1 MKRRRHVSQS
11 CAGSRKAKWL
21 RRKRKLFTTDSRVC
35 RTRISLC
42 AACLCTKT
50 LSNAKAGL
58 RPAFRCRLHLLRKGH
73 EAAVGGRRAVE
84 ADQHTL
90 VVDAV
95 DHGRADAVGI
105 IDGLEPACARPHK
118 AVGIAALVHVVTN
131 HLTVID

>member
-21 RRKRKLFTTDSRVC
+21 RRKRKLFTTDSRVW

-58 RPAFRCRLHLLRKGH
+58 RPAFRCRLHLLRKSH
-73 EAAVGGRRAVE
+73 EAAVGRRRAIE
-84 ADQHTL
+84 PNQHTL

-95 DHGRADAVGI
+95 DHGRTDPAGI
-105 IDGLEPACARPHK
+105 VDGLETAGTCPDK
-118 AVGIAALVHVVTN
+118 A
-131 HLTVID
+131 